1 MLENSRRNVI
11 LTGKRFIQLEFGNR
25 RSDHVKDITLNLS
38 AWIRESIESLVSGR
52 LDDAILD
59 RNGHVDKDI
68 VLGFRL
74 ANDVELLDTETQ
86 LKIKIIKA
94 RRASSL

>member
-1 MLENSRRNVI
+1 MLENRRRNVI

-38 AWIRESIESLVSGR
+38 AWIRESIESLVGGR